1 MVEISN
7 PKTIKPYITKDKSE
21 IRELFPTNNSS
32 IKTMSLAEARV
43 LPGEST
49 EYHFHKNSNE
59 IYFVLEGSGIFE
71 IEGEKKK
78 VKKNDCIF
86 IPAGSKHRIKNI
98 GMVIL
103 KILCFCSPPYSHEDT
118 TLM

>member
-1 MVEISN
+1 
-7 PKTIKPYITKDKSE
+7 
-21 IRELFPTNNSS
+21 
-32 IKTMSLAEARV
+32 MSLAEARI

-71 IEGEKKK
+71 IEGGKKK

-86 IPAGSKHRIKNI
+86 IPACSKHRIKNI
-98 GMVIL
+98 GRVIL
-103 KILCFCSPPYSHEDT
+103 KILCFCSPPYLHEDT
-118 TLM
+118 TLV

>member
-7 PKTIKPYITKDKSE
+7 PKIIKPYITKDKSE
-21 IRELFPTNNSS
+21 IRELFPTNNYS
-32 IKTMSLAEARV
+32 IKTMSLAEARI

-49 EYHFHKNSNE
+49 EYHFHKKSNE

-78 VKKNDCIF
+78 VEKNDCIF
-86 IPAGSKHRIKNI
+86 IPASSKHKIKNV
-98 GMVIL
+98 GKKPL
-103 KILCFCSPPYSHEDT
+103 RILCFCSPPYLHEDT
-118 TLM
+118 TLI